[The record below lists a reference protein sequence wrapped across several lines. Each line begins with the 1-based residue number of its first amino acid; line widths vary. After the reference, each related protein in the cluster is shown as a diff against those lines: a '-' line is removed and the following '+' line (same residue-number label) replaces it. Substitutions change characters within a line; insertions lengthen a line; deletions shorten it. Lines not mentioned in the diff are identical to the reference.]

1 MNLQKLSEQKMTPDN
16 FVAVI
21 EIPMGSNIKY
31 ELDKETETIFVDRF
45 AFTSMGYPLNY
56 GFIPGT
62 MADDGDPV
70 DVLVLTSTP
79 VNPGC
84 ALKCRVIGMLVM
96 EDEEG
101 MDEKLLAVPLPKV
114 DTFTAHIQSLDD
126 VTDAVKNKIKHFFER
141 YKELEPGKWVKVKDW
156 KGREEA
162 EKYLKAALSK

>member
-1 MNLQKLSEQKMTPDN
+1 MNLKKLSDQKMTPDN
-16 FVAVI
+16 FIAVI

-31 ELDKETETIFVDRF
+31 ELDKDTETIFVDRF

-79 VNPGC
+79 ISPGC
-84 ALKCRVIGMLVM
+84 AIKCRVIGILVM

-114 DTFTAHIQSLDD
+114 DAFSAHIQSLDD
-126 VTDAVKNKIKHFFER
+126 VPEAMKNKIKHFFER

-156 KGREEA
+156 KSREEA
-162 EKYLKAALSK
+162 AKYLEKALK

>member
-1 MNLQKLSEQKMTPDN
+1 MNLKKLSDQKMTPDN
-16 FVAVI
+16 FIAVI

-31 ELDKETETIFVDRF
+31 ELDKDTETIFVDRF

-84 ALKCRVIGMLVM
+84 AIKCRVIGMLIM

-114 DTFTAHIQSLDD
+114 DGFSAHIQSLDD
-126 VTDAVKNKIKHFFER
+126 VTDAIKNKIKHFFER
-141 YKELEPGKWVKVKDW
+141 YKELEVGKWVKVKDW

-162 EKYLKAALSK
+162 EKYLQKALK